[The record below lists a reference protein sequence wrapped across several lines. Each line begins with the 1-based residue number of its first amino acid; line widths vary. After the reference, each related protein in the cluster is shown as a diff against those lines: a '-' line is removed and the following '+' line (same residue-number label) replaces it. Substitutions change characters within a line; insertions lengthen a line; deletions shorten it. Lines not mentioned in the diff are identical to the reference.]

1 MLLLTT
7 LKTSTTSLLESC
19 FHCGLPCPTNSIQA
33 DEHTFCCDGCL
44 TVYQLIQDNNLCN
57 YYSFQD
63 TERIQPK
70 TRDFGERF
78 AYLEDQDTIN
88 QLLQFQSSEH
98 AVVQLE
104 LPQMHCSSCVWLLEH
119 LYRINKGV
127 KESRVNFME
136 KTIRVDYNPAATSL
150 RAIVELLTTLGYEP
164 HIRLDSLNATQRPQ
178 GRMRIYRIAVAG
190 FCFGNIMMLA
200 FPEYFHIASQGD
212 TALQQT
218 FAYLS
223 LGLSL
228 PALLFAGGE
237 FFESAWRGITSRYLN
252 IDVPLVLSILLTFS
266 RSVYEILSGT
276 GNGYLDS
283 MTGIIFFMLIGRY
296 FQHLTHHSI
305 QFDRDYK
312 SFFPISVTIK
322 ADHDV
327 ETTIPLTKLTIAQ
340 TLIVRSGELIPA
352 DSVLRSKEARIDYS
366 FVTGESQPV
375 TVRKGEI
382 IYAGGRLY
390 GAIIECEVIKEVS
403 QSYLTNL
410 WNKENYSDKKNARPW
425 VDKLAQHFTLILLMI
440 SLAAFIYWLPTST
453 SRAFDALTTVLI
465 VACPCALLLSATF
478 TQGSMLRIFSRN
490 GMYFKNAEAI
500 DRLAESNHFVLDKTG
515 TLTGKEVEISY
526 HGNPLTED
534 QLGLIKGLSVQS
546 NHPLSKALAHH
557 LKQIAAYREFT
568 AIEEV
573 TGQGL
578 SAVTSMTQLRLGR
591 LEFCT
596 DTIASTTRETA
607 VHISI
612 NQCYMGYFDFRFA
625 WRQGIENAIHALN
638 QRGPIAVVSGDH
650 DYDADRLKDLLGHK
664 TTLRFR
670 QMPGDKLDFV
680 RTLQHKGARVTMIG
694 DGLNDAG
701 ALLQSHCGITISEEV
716 NNFSPACDIILRAD
730 AFAKLSSMLKL
741 TERSRQIIYVSF
753 GISLLYNVV
762 GVGLAVQGLMEPV
775 FAAILMPLST
785 LSIIAFTTGASRISA
800 RFLKLS

>member
-1 MLLLTT
+1 M
-7 LKTSTTSLLESC
+7 KTSATSAIESC
-19 FHCGLPCPTNSIQA
+19 YHCGLPCPTSSIQA
-33 DEHTFCCDGCL
+33 DQHAFCCDGCL

-70 TRDFGERF
+70 SRNYGERF

-88 QLLQFQSSEH
+88 QLLQFQSAEH

-127 KESRVNFME
+127 KESRVDFME

-164 HIRLDSLNATQRPQ
+164 HIRLDSLNATQRPI

-200 FPEYFHIASQGD
+200 FPEYFHITSQGD

-237 FFESAWRGITSRYLN
+237 FFESAWRGITTRHLN
-252 IDVPLVLSILLTFS
+252 IDIPLVLSILLTFS

-312 SFFPISVTIK
+312 SFFPISVSVKDTQG
-322 ADHDV
+322 V

-366 FVTGESQPV
+366 FVTGESQPL

-382 IYAGGRLY
+382 IYAGGRLS
-390 GAIIECEVIKEVS
+390 GAIVECEVIKEVS

-410 WNKENYSDKKNARPW
+410 WNKENYSEKKNARPW

-440 SLAAFIYWLPTST
+440 SIAAFLYWLPTST
-453 SRAFDALTTVLI
+453 TRAFDALTTVLI

-500 DRLAESNHFVLDKTG
+500 DRLAESDHFVLDKTG
-515 TLTGKEVEISY
+515 TITGKEVEISY
-526 HGNPLTED
+526 HGSPLTDE
-534 QLGLIKGLSVQS
+534 QLGLIKGLAQQS

-557 LKQIAAYREFT
+557 LKQTTAHGEFT

-578 SAVTSMTQLRLGR
+578 SAVTPMTHLRMGR
-591 LEFCT
+591 FEFCT
-596 DTIASTTRETA
+596 DSIASTTPETA

-612 NQCYMGYFDFRFA
+612 NQRYVGYFDFRFA
-625 WRQGIENAIHALN
+625 WRQGIHDAVQALN

-650 DYDADRLKDLLGHK
+650 DYDTARLKDLLGVK

-670 QMPGDKLDFV
+670 QMPEDKLEFV
-680 RTLQHKGARVTMIG
+680 KSLQQKGALVTMIG

-701 ALLQSHCGITISEEV
+701 ALLQSNCGITISEEV
-716 NNFSPACDIILRAD
+716 NNFSPACDVILKAD
-730 AFAKLSSMLKL
+730 SFSKLSSLLKL
-741 TERSRQIIYVSF
+741 TERSRQIIYISF
-753 GISLLYNVV
+753 GISLLYNVF
-762 GVGLAVQGLMEPV
+762 GVGLAIQGLMQPV

-785 LSIIAFTTGASRISA
+785 LSIIAFTTVASRASA
-800 RFLKLS
+800 YFLKLS